1 MLALGPATTGAQS
14 TLRGRVI
21 DGRGAFPL
29 ADVSVVIT
37 SGRDTLARTRSDS
50 SGQFEAS
57 LANAAPVVAHFMRL
71 GYQADSISATGGG
84 ETPLRVAMMP
94 LRSASNILSTVV
106 IRDTARSAFDRRAR
120 RNAGGV
126 FMRLEDI
133 EKQKPLR
140 TSDLFRSLP
149 GVSVGADSN
158 GVMQIVSL
166 RAQRPTAPS
175 PRQMPVGNEI
185 IVAPSRDTRRCAIR
199 IGVDGRL
206 MPPDF
211 SMDDLRPS
219 DIVAIE
225 AYLGAATMPIE
236 FSSVQRDAPC
246 GIVMFWIKNGSERR

>member
-1 MLALGPATTGAQS
+1 MVALVTNTGVSQG
-14 TLRGRVI
+14 TLRGRII

-29 ADVSVVIT
+29 SDVSVVVT
-37 SGRDTLARTRSDS
+37 AGRDTLARTRSDS
-50 SGQFEAS
+50 SGQFEAP
-57 LANAAPVVAHFMRL
+57 LATAASVVAHFMRL

-94 LRSASNILSTVV
+94 LRTSNLLSTVV
-106 IRDTARSAFDRRAR
+106 VRDTARSAFDRRAR

-133 EKQKPLR
+133 EKKKPVR
-140 TSDLFRSLP
+140 TSDLFRSVP
-149 GVSVGADSN
+149 GVSVSADSN
-158 GVMQIVSL
+158 GVMQLVSQRAL
-166 RAQRPTAPS
+166 RQSVPGSRVSISGNDTIIAP
-175 PRQMPVGNEI
+175 PGN
-185 IVAPSRDTRRCAIR
+185 ARRCATR

-219 DIVAIE
+219 DITAIE
-225 AYLGAATMPIE
+225 AYLGAATIPIE

-246 GIVMFWIKNGSERR
+246 GIVMFWIKNGAERR